1 MGTDVD
7 GDALSYAM
15 VAGPNNGVLTGD
27 GASRAY
33 QPNSGFIG
41 TDSVTYTV
49 SDGSYVSEI
58 ATVTFQ
64 VVPNGAPLADGQ
76 TVVVDEDGVSLITLT
91 GSDPDGDSL
100 SYILV
105 DLPSSGALAGEAP
118 NLSYTPVANFHGSDS
133 FSFRVNDGTAESA
146 IALVSIQVT
155 SVNDAPVSYS
165 QSVHT
170 DEDAPVQIMFEGS
183 DLEGDA
189 LTYVIV
195 SGPAHGSLSGSG
207 ATRTYTP
214 HENFNGQDS
223 FMFLVNDGVDNSN
236 VSTVTISVA
245 PQNDAPI
252 ANSQSLTL
260 NQDAAIGVILT
271 GSDVDG
277 DSLTFTVITGPAN
290 GTLTGLG
297 PNLTYIPNSGYFGPD
312 SLVFEVN
319 DGAGGVSQASV
330 SITVVEAPSEVV
342 LFQDSFETGTNNKD
356 WAGKWV
362 EDSQRDF
369 FRSTQRAT
377 DGNRSAEVDGL
388 AINATLSMASSVNV
402 APYASAILT
411 FSWLIE
417 SGFDSGEYLTL
428 DISSNGGS
436 SWQNDVRRLNGNLSA
451 ENVWHHE
458 TVDLAPYTSANLR
471 IRFRSLV
478 SGSSED
484 ANIDNVRITASG
496 VSSGDLAAATEGE
509 SEPLNSTSEEKVLT
523 PRSAWVAQLDR
534 VRRLLFA
541 NLESKNHTSTPFDDD
556 DSSIKSTAVD
566 AVFMDSGLE
575 ATFGLRP
582 KAFVG

>member
-1 MGTDVD
+1 
-7 GDALSYAM
+7 
-15 VAGPNNGVLTGD
+15 
-27 GASRAY
+27 
-33 QPNSGFIG
+33 
-41 TDSVTYTV
+41 
-49 SDGSYVSEI
+49 
-58 ATVTFQ
+58 
-64 VVPNGAPLADGQ
+64 
-76 TVVVDEDGVSLITLT
+76 
-91 GSDPDGDSL
+91 
-100 SYILV
+100 
-105 DLPSSGALAGEAP
+105 
-118 NLSYTPVANFHGSDS
+118 
-133 FSFRVNDGTAESA
+133 
-146 IALVSIQVT
+146 
-155 SVNDAPVSYS
+155 
-165 QSVHT
+165 
-170 DEDAPVQIMFEGS
+170 
-183 DLEGDA
+183 
-189 LTYVIV
+189 
-195 SGPAHGSLSGSG
+195 
-207 ATRTYTP
+207 
-214 HENFNGQDS
+214 
-223 FMFLVNDGVDNSN
+223 MFLVNDGVDNSN

-290 GTLTGLG
+290 GTLTGLA